1 MSQPNFATGANAEF
15 AFDLGGVP
23 DFAWTAE
30 AGFEYNLDAV
40 GGPLY
45 LRGVI
50 LDQDFPP
57 GYAERLTDAVLR
69 ALGAT

>member
-1 MSQPNFATGANAEF
+1 MIGADGDQRVQVLVGQPPRSGRIRDRVQ
-15 AFDLGGVP
+15 DL
-23 DFAWTAE
+23 F
-30 AGFEYNLDAV
+30 

-50 LDQDFPP
+50 LAQDFPP

-69 ALGAT
+69 SLGAKSSDRS

>member
-1 MSQPNFATGANAEF
+1 MIGAGGDERLQVAAHSPRTGRIRDRVQ
-15 AFDLGGVP
+15 DL
-23 DFAWTAE
+23 F
-30 AGFEYNLDAV
+30 

-69 ALGAT
+69 SLGAKSPDRS

>member
-1 MSQPNFATGANAEF
+1 VKRGELSPDC
-15 AFDLGGVP
+15 DLELAQ
-23 DFAWTAE
+23 DLF
-30 AGFEYNLDAV
+30 

-57 GYAERLTDAVLR
+57 GYAERLTDAVFR
-69 ALGAT
+69 SLGAKSPDRS